1 MGDSESDFTVVR
13 NNTFANKY
21 HSGLDSTHTVLV
33 EGNRFYD
40 MGAKYNENP
49 RKHSRNSGITGG
61 HPGIYVMS
69 SNSIVRN
76 NICDNNGWGILFGAK
91 NGGSDLSEH
100 ERYYHNTLYNN
111 HYQGMHSGNSGAD
124 YNDNV
129 FKNNIFYNAQ
139 KILNYCHFCG
149 GL

>member
-40 MGAKYNENP
+40 IGAKCDENP
-49 RKHSRNSGITGG
+49 SYRERSRELSN
-61 HPGIYVMS
+61 HAAIYVMS

-76 NICDNNGWGILFGAK
+76 NSCDNNGWGIYFGAK
-91 NGGSDLSEH
+91 AGGRNISDHIL
-100 ERYYHNTLYNN
+100 
-111 HYQGMHSGNSGAD
+111 
-124 YNDNV
+124 
-129 FKNNIFYNAQ
+129 FYNE
-139 KILNYCHFCG
+139 
-149 GL
+149 